1 MKTAAILVAGV
12 LALAAQTATASGP
25 FVTNTGE
32 RGPTIAGAPTADL
45 VSLMRRQ
52 GLFDSSK
59 LTTWRSYSFG
69 IASSGGTT
77 TSAGLLLQHIQY
89 QIATPLT
96 LRMDVGL
103 LHNPLGV
110 AGFRNGPQQASIVI
124 PALDLVYRPTENM
137 VLSVHY
143 SQMPS
148 NRYGYGYGYNA
159 WWNDPSTGW

>member
-1 MKTAAILVAGV
+1 MKSVAILTAGFLV
-12 LALAAQTATASGP
+12 LAAGAVPASGP
-25 FVTNTGE
+25 FDTDAGG

-52 GLFDSSK
+52 GLFDSSR

-69 IASSGGTT
+69 IASGGGTT

-103 LHNPLGV
+103 LHNPLGI
-110 AGFRNGPQQASIVI
+110 AGFRNGPQQASLVI

-148 NRYGYGYGYNA
+148 SRYGYGYGYNA